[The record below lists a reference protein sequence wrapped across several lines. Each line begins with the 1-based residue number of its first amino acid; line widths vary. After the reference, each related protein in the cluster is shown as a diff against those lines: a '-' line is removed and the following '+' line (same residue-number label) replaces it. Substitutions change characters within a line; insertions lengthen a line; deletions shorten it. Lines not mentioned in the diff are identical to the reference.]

1 MGSGDHD
8 QEVAKLLDMVAAYS
22 TAPTARNKLDVYQ
35 FALNSSTVGWID
47 HFLEAIASRSDFNQ
61 PRVYELAKSFTID
74 APDREPVKFG
84 IAVLGLFRHADDLEI
99 FRTLGRH
106 SEFTLFCAVA
116 LGNAADDAE
125 RELWELARQVDG
137 WGRVHIV
144 ERLSQTEDLEIK
156 EWLLREGYKN
166 SVVHEYLAYTCATA
180 GGLLPALEREGIDDE
195 LLDSAA
201 ELIHALLMGG
211 PAQDIDD
218 YEDGAEAVERFLAHV
233 EQCGTSLTQFL
244 TLVAIKNFL
253 ADEKADWGVRAER
266 GWSVDVRQNLVK
278 QASAIIDRPVWRE
291 KALSGLKQSNELIFH
306 EANTAAAALGIETWP
321 FHWDRL
327 RNSPKD
333 SGRWFHAMSHCDAD
347 HIGDVVALAERELPL
362 AAIASGPADE
372 LGLGPEFANHTRLD
386 FILQE
391 MGRFP
396 GLGAKLIAAGL
407 RSPVVR
413 NRNMALSALSK
424 WGRDNWP
431 HGIDALLQAA
441 RAAEPCEQVKS
452 RIENVIAG
460 KPLE

>member
-1 MGSGDHD
+1 M
-8 QEVAKLLDMVAAYS
+8 
-22 TAPTARNKLDVYQ
+22 
-35 FALNSSTVGWID
+35 
-47 HFLEAIASRSDFNQ
+47 
-61 PRVYELAKSFTID
+61 
-74 APDREPVKFG
+74 
-84 IAVLGLFRHADDLEI
+84 
-99 FRTLGRH
+99 
-106 SEFTLFCAVA
+106 TLF
-116 LGNAADDAE
+116 DWF
-125 RELWELARQVDG
+125 R
-137 WGRVHIV
+137 GR
-144 ERLSQTEDLEIK
+144 
-156 EWLLREGYKN
+156 KN
-166 SVVHEYLAYTCATA
+166 DEV
-180 GGLLPALEREGIDDE
+180 IDE
-195 LLDSAA
+195 LPWERHPSIFEHIKAHIRAGKYGLCEGGETLPDEDRVNEGSQIRWAAGARDSVA
-201 ELIHALLMGG
+201 
-211 PAQDIDD
+211 DD